1 MLPGCCCFVLRC
13 NSATVAC
20 LTRHGGC
27 LPPSQVE
34 MDTHMG
40 LNLKEEIERLRQ
52 MTPEDATKY
61 IRQFDDSYFVRP
73 QQRAKQQQ

>member
-1 MLPGCCCFVLRC
+1 
-13 NSATVAC
+13 
-20 LTRHGGC
+20 
-27 LPPSQVE
+27 